1 MEIHG
6 IGELILRLREERKI
20 SQEELASGLCTQK
33 FLSKLEIGNSLPDS
47 FLLDAL
53 MSRMGKSADKLEY
66 VISKEDYQFFVRRI
80 EIENELEEGNS
91 VEAEKKLAEYEKI
104 LKDEDTIHF
113 QYIDMIRAFL
123 IWDNKDNI
131 SDCVTYL
138 EKAMSRTMRFW
149 QEENVWNYPMTWR
162 EVGLLLV
169 WAKKVK
175 SENELEDFFEK
186 LLVYIDNQWNDEEE
200 KVKIYPFAIVLYSQ
214 LLKKDGKYRKID
226 QLCANAIALLT
237 RNGAISN
244 LLVLLKIRIDALK
257 KLESQETD
265 KNDLEL
271 ERLIKQ
277 MEALEAVEKEYG
289 YKENTVSIFMKVKR
303 EFYLDSEVIRKNRM
317 AQGMTQEEISEDI
330 CAQET
335 LARIEK
341 GRTPQNTKFQK
352 LAEKISWTKKKQTN
366 ELGCWDYQL
375 LEKKAEIDW
384 LVSRCKYEEAKKR
397 LEEFSVA
404 ETSEA
409 RQYIQYMTIMVD
421 INLGKRNVEE
431 ALTLLKNTLE
441 MTLPITNIAN
451 VKNYILTKQEVLI
464 LNGIGIVYAKMGQKE
479 KAVQL
484 YKEIMQSY
492 KQSKILPVFQAY
504 GMLTVM
510 GNLASFLE
518 EIDCF
523 EEAILIRNQKMQLE
537 LACRRIGEAGRTLA
551 GLAFTLERQGTEEKK
566 RKELY
571 VQAYHISDL
580 VKDTVVKEITLKH
593 FKEVYGHEI

>member
-149 QEENVWNYPMTWR
+149 QEENVWKYPMTWR

-214 LLKKDGKYRKID
+214 LLKKDGEYRKID

-244 LLVLLKIRIDALK
+244 LLALLKIRIDALK

-341 GRTPQNTKFQK
+341 GRTPQSTKFQK

-404 ETSEA
+404 ETAEA
-409 RQYIQYMTIMVD
+409 RQFIQYMTIMVD
-421 INLGKRNVEE
+421 ISLGKRNVEE

-464 LNGIGIVYAKMGQKE
+464 LNGIGIGYAKLGQKE

-571 VQAYHISDL
+571 VQAYYISDL